1 MILSLKNVNE
11 EYIRKF
17 HLSVVLILIAQI
29 LSFFIYFYL
38 EFLALG
44 SYFVNNVST
53 DLSWPLISTALT
65 IIPKVVLLLFQGYIA
80 LYILKNFTERSS
92 VTRIMF
98 LTYISINLFSILFLL
113 IQDTGRAFT
122 YSLTYV
128 LSRTSFVCTI
138 LFVCFLY
145 SEVFPKRRL
154 LLSVSFVTLA
164 IDFIFSIFNIT
175 GNDSVGSLRSVP
187 GIFLW
192 IETIVILARLLA
204 TKKSVLITILLH
216 NQEEQRISSEAAF
229 SATGT
234 NEKKGTKICPM
245 CAEKVKAQAKICRY
259 CGYKFDVDS

>member
-17 HLSVVLILIAQI
+17 HLSFVLILIAQI

-98 LTYISINLFSILFLL
+98 LTYICINLFSVLFLL

-128 LSRTSFVCTI
+128 FSRTSFVCTI
-138 LFVCFLY
+138 LFICFLY

-154 LLSVSFVTLA
+154 LLRISFVTLA
-164 IDFIFSIFNIT
+164 IDFIFRIFNIT
-175 GNDSVGSLRSVP
+175 GDDSIGSLISVP
-187 GIFLW
+187 GIFLFT
-192 IETIVILARLLA
+192 ETIVILARLLA
-204 TKKSVLITILLH
+204 TKKSVLLTMLLH
-216 NQEEQRISSEAAF
+216 NEEEQRTATESDS

-234 NEKKGTKICPM
+234 NEKRGAKVCPM
-245 CAEKVKAQAKICRY
+245 CAEKVKAQAKICRF
-259 CGYKFDVDS
+259 CGYKFESD